1 MARESSNSMVNKNNL
16 APAPRSVILRRLG
29 VMAVNSA
36 VGASGAAVLV
46 GSRLAI
52 VGYGNAAVAV
62 TAAGAVIG
70 GVAGGQLEVG
80 ETREKPQVPTA
91 LELAIP
97 MGRNVA
103 LRAGSAL
110 NFVRENTALAGKWVA
125 SKFSRVRDNFRARF
139 GSRGLAAA
147 EGLGQAAA
155 ISTIPT
161 EAPIV
166 SRVEQGP
173 YFSKGNPVTYVP
185 AEEYFTDISDRV
197 TGFRPGTFVAVG
209 EGGRIALNQPDDPYS
224 GVKFFDQQLEGKGAA
239 LALPAAKI

>member
-1 MARESSNSMVNKNNL
+1 
-16 APAPRSVILRRLG
+16 
-29 VMAVNSA
+29 MAVNSA
-36 VGASGAAVLV
+36 VGASAAAVLV

-70 GVAGGQLEVG
+70 GAVGGKLEVVA
-80 ETREKPQVPTA
+80 TREKPQVPTA
-91 LELAIP
+91 LELARP

-125 SKFSRVRDNFRARF
+125 SKFSKVRDNFRARF

-147 EGLGQAAA
+147 EGLGQAAT
-155 ISTIPT
+155 IDIIPT
-161 EAPIV
+161 EAPMAPT
-166 SRVEQGP
+166 VEQGP
-173 YFSKGNPVTYVP
+173 YLSNGSPVAYLSADDYFTD
-185 AEEYFTDISDRV
+185 FTDISDRV

-209 EGGRIALNQPDDPYS
+209 EGGHIVLNQPDDPHS
-224 GVKFFDQQLEGKGAA
+224 GVKFFDQQLEGEGAA